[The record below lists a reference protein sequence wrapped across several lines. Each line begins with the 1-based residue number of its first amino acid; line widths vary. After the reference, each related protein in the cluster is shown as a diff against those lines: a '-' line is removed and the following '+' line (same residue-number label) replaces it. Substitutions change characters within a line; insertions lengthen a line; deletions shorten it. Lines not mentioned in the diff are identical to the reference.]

1 VENHAKKID
10 GDLIAPV
17 AHLLTT
23 GPALT
28 AFHHIVNGR
37 SRGVRPGVV
46 ANGART
52 TDGDTLAHQ
61 AHGAPGLLR
70 GQEVQRAE
78 LVFHPPTPPI
88 TQRAKIFEDS
98 FFGWY
103 ALLHSPSSLLVW
115 TQAPIVRCLAR
126 DLKAQTPCR
135 ASCILLPYAVW
146 CPSRNSRN
154 PSVSVVYRLLRLGG
168 IYAGGVYEECSR
180 DRRANA

>member
-52 TDGDTLAHQ
+52 TDGDSLAYQ
-61 AHGAPGLLR
+61 AHGAPGLFR
-70 GQEVQRAE
+70 GQEVECAE
-78 LVFHPPTPPI
+78 LVFHPPAPPI

-98 FFGWY
+98 FFAWY
-103 ALLHSPSSLLVW
+103 ALLHSPSSPLVW
-115 TQAPIVRCLAR
+115 TQATIVRCRAR
-126 DLKAQTPCR
+126 DLKAQTPCQ
-135 ASCILLPYAVW
+135 ASCVALPFAVSYQ
-146 CPSRNSRN
+146 SR
-154 PSVSVVYRLLRLGG
+154 YRLLRLGG
-168 IYAGGVYEECSR
+168 SHAGGVRGEGS
-180 DRRANA
+180 